1 MLPYVKQ
8 LTRVLSEELGW
19 NRARLKLMA
28 RLMRA
33 LPIQTTT
40 NLAEL
45 ALVMKPQVETEST
58 YRRLQRFFAGFAVG
72 YKALGQFLLGLV
84 PTDPPYIAVVDRTEW
99 HFGQT
104 AVNVLMIGVA
114 YNGIAFP
121 IAWTALEHGGGSGAD
136 EHAEVLDQ
144 FLRVVEPDQ
153 IRALV
158 ADREF
163 TGSDFLEELK
173 ERKVPFV
180 IRLKSDRRVGPS
192 SGGWS
197 LPARM
202 FARTCGLQQSSLLG
216 GRQVVGGAESVEVQ
230 VGLKRLEDGS
240 LLILASRR
248 IDADSMFELY
258 RQRWDIETLFAAL
271 KSRGF
276 DLEGTHLTEP
286 DRIRKLLG
294 VLALTYSWTR
304 IIGLDRKRR
313 EGPSRE
319 CANGYPEKS
328 LFRYGLDRLKELLTN
343 WYRMQEELSR
353 YAQALAY
360 PQSFLSCS

>member
-8 LTRVLSEELGW
+8 LESVLSEKLGW

-28 RLMRA
+28 RPTGA

-40 NLAEL
+40 NLAQL
-45 ALVMKPQVETEST
+45 AQVMKPQVETNST
-58 YRRLQRFFAGFAVG
+58 YRRLQRFFAGFAFG
-72 YKALGQFLLGLV
+72 YEALGQFLLELV
-84 PTDPPYIAVVDRTEW
+84 PTDPPYVVVIDRTEW

-104 AVNVLMIGVA
+104 AVNVLTVGIA

-121 IAWTALEHGGGSGAD
+121 VAWTALSHGGGSGAD
-136 EHAEVLDQ
+136 EHIEVLERI
-144 FLRVVEPDQ
+144 LRVVKPDQ

-163 TGSDFLEELK
+163 TGSDFLEVLK

-180 IRLKSDRRVGPS
+180 IRLKSDRRVGPA
-192 SGGWS
+192 SGEWS
-197 LPARM
+197 LPVRM

-216 GRQVVGGAESVEVQ
+216 GQQVVGGAESVGVRI
-230 VGLKRLEDGS
+230 GLKRLEDGPF
-240 LLILASRR
+240 LVLASRGV
-248 IDADSMFELY
+248 DPDSMFELY
-258 RQRWDIETLFAAL
+258 RQRWDIETLFGAL

-276 DLEGTHLTEP
+276 DLEATHLTEP

-304 IIGLDRKRR
+304 IVGLDRKRR
-313 EGPSRE
+313 EGPPRE

-328 LFRYGLDRLKELLTN
+328 LFLLRTGPAPRTVGQLVQDAGRTEPMCSGADR
-343 WYRMQEELSR
+343 S
-353 YAQALAY
+353 ALI
-360 PQSFLSCS
+360 FVV

>member
-240 LLILASRR
+240 LLILAGRGV
-248 IDADSMFELY
+248 DPGSMFGLY

-276 DLEGTHLTEP
+276 DLEETHLTEP

-304 IIGLDRKRR
+304 IVGLDRKRR
-313 EGPSRE
+313 EGPPRE

-343 WYRMQEELSR
+343 WYRIQGELDR
-353 YAQALAY
+353 CVQALAY